1 MSASSMWTEEAHN
14 KKNYQPEIQH
24 QGPEEDK

>member
-14 KKNYQPEIQH
+14 KKNYQPEIQ